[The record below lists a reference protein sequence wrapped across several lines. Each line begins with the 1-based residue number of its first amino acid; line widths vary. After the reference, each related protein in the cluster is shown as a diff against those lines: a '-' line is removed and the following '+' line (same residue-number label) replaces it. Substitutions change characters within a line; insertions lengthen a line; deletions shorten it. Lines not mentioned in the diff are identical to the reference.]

1 MDSSEDHI
9 EKLIRSSK
17 HERALTEI
25 AHDFHERLYWVIRK
39 LVLNHEDANDV
50 LQNTYIRIF
59 KGLKSFG
66 FRSSVKT
73 WCFRIAYNESMRL
86 LQKQQ
91 KLEYTSGEGDL
102 TDHLNKLT
110 ADPYFDLDTVSYAFH
125 ESLIKLPEKQ
135 QRIFQMKY
143 FDELTFDEIA
153 EITTWN
159 KNSIKTAFYAAKEKI
174 IIQVKATV

>member
-1 MDSSEDHI
+1 M
-9 EKLIRSSK
+9 
-17 HERALTEI
+17 
-25 AHDFHERLYWVIRK
+25 LYWHIRK
-39 LVLNHEDANDV
+39 LVKGHQNANDV

-59 KGLKSFG
+59 KGLKSFR

-73 WCFRIAYNESMRL
+73 WCFRIAYNESVRL

-91 KLEYTSGEGDL
+91 KLAYTDGEGEL
-102 TDHLNKLT
+102 TDHLNNLT
-110 ADPYFDLDTVSYAFH
+110 ADPYFDLDSVSFAFH
-125 ESLIKLPEKQ
+125 ESLIKLSEKQ

-174 IIQVKATV
+174 IIHVKTTV

>member
-1 MDSSEDHI
+1 
-9 EKLIRSSK
+9 
-17 HERALTEI
+17 
-25 AHDFHERLYWVIRK
+25 
-39 LVLNHEDANDV
+39 
-50 LQNTYIRIF
+50 
-59 KGLKSFG
+59 
-66 FRSSVKT
+66 
-73 WCFRIAYNESMRL
+73 MRL

-91 KLEYTSGEGDL
+91 KLAHTNGEGEL
-102 TDHLNKLT
+102 TDHLNNLT
-110 ADPYFDLDTVSYAFH
+110 ADPYFDLDSASFAFH

-174 IIQVKATV
+174 IIHVKATV

>member
-1 MDSSEDHI
+1 
-9 EKLIRSSK
+9 
-17 HERALTEI
+17 
-25 AHDFHERLYWVIRK
+25 
-39 LVLNHEDANDV
+39 
-50 LQNTYIRIF
+50 
-59 KGLKSFG
+59 
-66 FRSSVKT
+66 
-73 WCFRIAYNESMRL
+73 MRL

-91 KLEYTSGEGDL
+91 KLEYNRGEGDL

>member
-1 MDSSEDHI
+1 MQQENYIIEQLKRKQYGRAVKAISE
-9 EKLIRSSK
+9 LY
-17 HERALTEI
+17 HEI
-25 AHDFHERLYWVIRK
+25 LYWHIRK
-39 LVLNHEDANDV
+39 LVKQHQDADDV
-50 LQNTYIRIF
+50 IQNTYIRIF
-59 KGLKSFG
+59 KGLKGFR

-73 WCFRIAYNESMRL
+73 WCFRIAYNESVRL

-91 KLEYTSGEGDL
+91 KLGYSSGDGEL
-102 TDHLNKLT
+102 TDPLSKLT
-110 ADPYFDLDTVSYAFH
+110 ADPYFDLDSVSYAFH

-143 FDELTFDEIA
+143 FDELTFNEIA

-174 IIQVKATV
+174 IIHVKSTV

>member
-1 MDSSEDHI
+1 MQQENNIIEQLKCKRYDRAVKAISE
-9 EKLIRSSK
+9 LY
-17 HERALTEI
+17 HEM
-25 AHDFHERLYWVIRK
+25 LYWHIRK
-39 LVLNHEDANDV
+39 LVKEHQDANDA
-50 LQNTYIRIF
+50 LQNTYMRIF
-59 KGLKSFG
+59 KGLENFKFK
-66 FRSSVKT
+66 SSVKT

-91 KLEYTSGEGDL
+91 KLEYTNSEGEF
-102 TDHLNKLT
+102 TDHLNNLT
-110 ADPYFDLDTVSYAFH
+110 ADPYFDLDSVSYAFH
-125 ESLIKLPEKQ
+125 ESLVKLSAKQ

-174 IIQVKATV
+174 IIHVKATV

>member
-1 MDSSEDHI
+1 MQQENYIIEQLKIKQYDRAVKAISE
-9 EKLIRSSK
+9 LY
-17 HERALTEI
+17 HEM
-25 AHDFHERLYWVIRK
+25 LYWHIRK
-39 LVLNHEDANDV
+39 LVKQHQDADDV
-50 LQNTYIRIF
+50 LQNTYLRIF
-59 KGLKSFG
+59 KGLKGFG

-91 KLEYTSGEGDL
+91 KLDYSSGGVEL
-102 TDHLNKLT
+102 TDHLSKLT
-110 ADPYFDLDTVSYAFH
+110 ADPYFDLDSVSYAFH

-135 QRIFQMKY
+135 KRIFQMKY

-174 IIQVKATV
+174 IIHVKATV

>member
-1 MDSSEDHI
+1 LQQENHIIDQLKNKQYDRAVSAISE
-9 EKLIRSSK
+9 LY
-17 HERALTEI
+17 HEM
-25 AHDFHERLYWVIRK
+25 LYWHIRK
-39 LVLNHEDANDV
+39 LVKGHQDANDV

-143 FDELTFDEIA
+143 FDELTFNEIA

>member
-1 MDSSEDHI
+1 LQQENHIIDPLKNKQYDRAVSAISE
-9 EKLIRSSK
+9 LY
-17 HERALTEI
+17 HEM
-25 AHDFHERLYWVIRK
+25 LYWHIRK
-39 LVLNHEDANDV
+39 LVRKHQDADDV

-59 KGLKSFG
+59 KGLKSFK

-91 KLEYTSGEGDL
+91 KLEYTNGEGDL

-110 ADPYFDLDTVSYAFH
+110 ADPYFDLDSVSYAFQ

-174 IIQVKATV
+174 IIHVKATV

>member
-1 MDSSEDHI
+1 
-9 EKLIRSSK
+9 
-17 HERALTEI
+17 
-25 AHDFHERLYWVIRK
+25 
-39 LVLNHEDANDV
+39 
-50 LQNTYIRIF
+50 
-59 KGLKSFG
+59 
-66 FRSSVKT
+66 
-73 WCFRIAYNESMRL
+73 MRL

-91 KLEYTSGEGDL
+91 KLAYTDVEGEL
-102 TDHLNKLT
+102 TDHLNILT
-110 ADPYFDLDTVSYAFH
+110 ADPYFDLNSVSFAFH

-174 IIQVKATV
+174 IIHVKATV

>member
-1 MDSSEDHI
+1 MQQEDHI
-9 EKLIRSSK
+9 IEQLKGK
-17 HERALTEI
+17 QYDRAVKAILELY
-25 AHDFHERLYWVIRK
+25 HDMLYWHIRK
-39 LVLNHEDANDV
+39 LVKRHQDADDV

-66 FRSSVKT
+66 YRSSVKT
-73 WCFRIAYNESMRL
+73 WCFRIAFNESMRL

-91 KLEYTSGEGDL
+91 KLAYTDSEGEL
-102 TDHLNKLT
+102 TAHLNNLI
-110 ADPYFDLDTVSYAFH
+110 ADPYFDLDSVSFAFH

-159 KNSIKTAFYAAKEKI
+159 KNSIKTAFYAAKEKVI
-174 IIQVKATV
+174 IHVKANV

>member
-1 MDSSEDHI
+1 LQQENHIIKQLKAKQYDMVVKAISE
-9 EKLIRSSK
+9 LY
-17 HERALTEI
+17 HEM
-25 AHDFHERLYWVIRK
+25 LYWHIRK
-39 LVLNHEDANDV
+39 LVKRHQDADDV

-66 FRSSVKT
+66 YRSSIKT

-91 KLEYTSGEGDL
+91 KFEYTNGEPEL
-102 TDHLNKLT
+102 TDHLSTLT
-110 ADPYFDLDTVSYAFH
+110 ADPYFDLDSVSHAFH

-143 FDELTFDEIA
+143 FEELTFDEIA
-153 EITTWN
+153 EITKWN
-159 KNSIKTAFYAAKEKI
+159 KNSIKTGFYAAKEKI
-174 IIQVKATV
+174 IIHVKATE

>member
-1 MDSSEDHI
+1 LQQEDHI
-9 EKLIRSSK
+9 IEQLKGKQYDRAVKAISELY
-17 HERALTEI
+17 HEM
-25 AHDFHERLYWVIRK
+25 LYWHIRK
-39 LVLNHEDANDV
+39 LVKRHQDADDV

-66 FRSSVKT
+66 YRSSVKT

-91 KLEYTSGEGDL
+91 KLAHTNGEGEL
-102 TDHLNKLT
+102 TDHLNNLT
-110 ADPYFDLDTVSYAFH
+110 ADPYFDLDSASFAFH

-174 IIQVKATV
+174 IIHVKATV